1 MRIEANVSVAKSEAR
16 STKPETEP
24 KLGTK
29 VEVKNLNSFRSVER
43 AIAFEIKRQ
52 TALIDGGGMVV
63 QETRGWDEAKQETF
77 HQRFKEGS
85 ADYRYFPEPD
95 LPKLFISEIPEFSRE
110 SIRASLPELPWERRV
125 RYAQTYAL
133 KKSDIAYLCTTLE
146 RANFFDAVA
155 KELSSNASLLPIAAN
170 YIVSD
175 LAGIYAKKGDEKEF
189 EKLDSAAFAKLIK
202 LVGDNSLSSRGAKDT
217 LFILVEK
224 NGDPETIAK
233 ENNLIQI
240 HDSGALTTAVDKVLD
255 REERAV
261 LEYKN
266 GKQAALQYLIG
277 KAMRESGGAG
287 NPESLRKLI
296 EVRLKSDF
304 NSDP

>member
-1 MRIEANVSVAKSEAR
+1 M
-16 STKPETEP
+16 
-24 KLGTK
+24 
-29 VEVKNLNSFRSVER
+29 
-43 AIAFEIKRQ
+43 
-52 TALIDGGGMVV
+52 
-63 QETRGWDEAKQETF
+63 
-77 HQRFKEGS
+77 
-85 ADYRYFPEPD
+85 
-95 LPKLFISEIPEFSRE
+95 PKLFISEIPEFSRE

-133 KKSDIAYLCTTLE
+133 KESDIAYLCTTLE

-266 GKQAALQYLIG
+266 GKQSALQYLIG
-277 KAMRESGGAG
+277 KAMKESGGAG

-296 EVRLKSDF
+296 EEKLS
-304 NSDP
+304 